1 MGFQAQNV
9 LNTGPLPLW
18 KIPRKVLML
27 FNFVDWNGIDRELNR
42 EQYMSARSKGHRIRM
57 T

>member
-9 LNTGPLPLW
+9 LNTGPLSLW

-27 FNFVDWNGIDRELNR
+27 FNFVDWNGIDCELNR